1 MKKILA
7 VLLTLVMVF
16 SLVACGADKNADDVD
31 EKPAEESDDAEEAEA
46 DGEGW
51 TIAVVPKDEANP
63 WFVRM
68 KEGVDKYAADKGL
81 DAFQRGPAETD
92 AQQQIQV
99 VEDLIAQ
106 GVDALCVVPHD
117 PGAMEPV
124 LKKAMD
130 QGIVVVTHE
139 AASQENCDFNLEAFD
154 YNDYGAYIMDTL
166 AEAMGEEGR
175 YVTMVGSL
183 TNDSHNMEADSAVA
197 RQQEKYPNM
206 ELIEADAKVETEDNP
221 EVAYQKAKEII
232 KKYPDLKG
240 VVGTSSFDSPG
251 VGRAI
256 EELGLIGQVFTAGTG
271 MPQTNKALLESGA
284 VHALTLWDPAD
295 AGYAM
300 CEIAR
305 KILDGEEVGAG
316 TDLGLDGYTDL
327 TLDGKVLTGQAWI
340 TITKENV
347 DDFNF

>member
-1 MKKILA
+1 MGRY
-7 VLLTLVMVF
+7 LLTPQTQHSFL
-16 SLVACGADKNADDVD
+16 AARDTPDKWA
-31 EKPAEESDDAEEAEA
+31 
-46 DGEGW
+46 
-51 TIAVVPKDEANP
+51 
-63 WFVRM
+63 
-68 KEGVDKYAADKGL
+68 
-81 DAFQRGPAETD
+81 
-92 AQQQIQV
+92 
-99 VEDLIAQ
+99 
-106 GVDALCVVPHD
+106 
-117 PGAMEPV
+117 
-124 LKKAMD
+124 
-130 QGIVVVTHE
+130 
-139 AASQENCDFNLEAFD
+139 
-154 YNDYGAYIMDTL
+154 
-166 AEAMGEEGR
+166 
-175 YVTMVGSL
+175 
-183 TNDSHNMEADSAVA
+183 
-197 RQQEKYPNM
+197 
-206 ELIEADAKVETEDNP
+206 DNP